1 MGLYVEF
8 VVVGGGGGG
17 GGSIAEQN
25 WGGGG
30 GGGGGILQSAIDAP
44 WSTACSV
51 VIGAGGAGGIGN
63 SGGNG
68 MGKNGGDTAVYN
80 ITNWAYGGGGGGGAD
95 REFQT
100 AKAGLSG
107 GNGGGGANAAGGNP
121 TQGYK
126 GGIGLSNCSGGGG
139 GMTQAGANGSQGT
152 GGKGG
157 DGLANYFT
165 GGVVYGGGG
174 GGGGDS
180 SEPSGIG
187 GNYAGGKGGI
197 LQQNGGGGGYY
208 GAGGGGAGVRA
219 NLNGGAGYQGIAV
232 LRYAGPQICTGGTV
246 SSYGG
251 YTVHTFTTN
260 GTFTTPAAPVVP
272 RIDNLDAFT
281 YRQGTVNLYSHVYG
295 AGLVS
300 GTYGVFTPATGCS
313 APFAA
318 HGGDSLIA
326 LYFNIAADAPLGTR
340 QFQVQNPNGT
350 SNAVTVTI
358 IPPLPTLTAINT
370 YGSGA
375 AQAFMGIKERI
386 FLTGTNFLAG
396 ATVSGPGLTFSNV
409 VITSATRIDC
419 DVVASGLGD
428 QPVTVTTSGGASGTL
443 PLTVFP
449 AAGNSSLNMGVFID
463 VLHGALSNGH
473 PGALGTMLT
482 VGAQDRL
489 VTHLGR
495 FKHSGNTG
503 KHTIL
508 LREGYALAEIA
519 RVTVDLAAG
528 TVGQWNYVALPTPV
542 KLKAG
547 TYYFLSDMTVVYGGD
562 TWANISVLAPDG
574 KATVQGI
581 LTEVSSM
588 YNFTLSPTQ
597 RTDSLS
603 LGYRFTA
610 NAAYGVMALGRWKA
624 PGNSLAHRVVLKD
637 AAGTIIRSTIV
648 DFTGGKGV
656 PGAFNYGLIQ
666 YYELVTGAVYYVLSE
681 ESGGDAWYEY
691 PNTVNPWPGL
701 SITAGAYENYP
712 VVNGTPPFGIAGNA
726 NTMYVGVDILSTV
739 AGPNNYSEAYVTTN
753 LKWIASGQP
762 MAMII

>member
-174 GGGGDS
+174 GGGGDG

-232 LRYAGPQICTGGTV
+232 LRYAGPQICTGGVV

-251 YTVHTFTTN
+251 YTVHTFTAS

-358 IPPLPTLTAINT
+358 IPPLPMLTSIV
-370 YGSGA
+370 GFGGWG
-375 AQAFMGIKERI
+375 AQAFLGVKTR
-386 FLTGTNFLAG
+386 LNLNGTNFIAG

-409 VITSATRIDC
+409 VVASATLITC

-428 QPVTVTTSGGASGTL
+428 QPVTVTTGGGTTGAVN
-443 PLTVFP
+443 LTVF
-449 AAGNSSLNMGVFID
+449 AAVANTGINPGMIINLLN
-463 VLHGALSNGH
+463 
-473 PGALGTMLT
+473 GTPVNQVTGQVGFYFT
-482 VGAQDRL
+482 VGASDRR
-489 VTHLGR
+489 VTALGR
-495 FKHSGNTG
+495 WKWGTNTG
-503 KHTIL
+503 KHVITL
-508 LREGYALAEIA
+508 LDSAYQV
-519 RVTVDLAAG
+519 VTRAIVDLSTGPMDAFVYS
-528 TVGQWNYVALPTPV
+528 TLPQPV
-542 KLKAG
+542 LLKAG
-547 TYYFLSDMTVVYGGD
+547 QAHLLLSDEIFSGD
-562 TWANISVLAPDG
+562 YFTNPSSVLTDG
-574 KATVQGI
+574 KATVGGLNQFHSVIQQVTSLGS
-581 LTEVSSM
+581 T
-588 YNFTLSPTQ
+588 
-597 RTDSLS
+597 RTDGPYW
-603 LGYRFTA
+603 LGFKFTA
-610 NAAYGVMALGRWKA
+610 LAGYGLMGLGRWKR
-624 PGNSLAHRVVLKD
+624 PGDSQAHQIILKD
-637 AAGTIIRSTIV
+637 SAGTIIRTGTV
-648 DFTGGKGV
+648 DFTGGKG
-656 PGAFNYGLIQ
+656 ADNQFNYVSVPYG
-666 YYELVTGAVYYVLSE
+666 VMTAGAVYYVE
-681 ESGGDAWYEY
+681 TVEYPGGD
-691 PNTVNPWPGL
+691 PWPSG
-701 SITAGAYENYP
+701 AGDAT
-712 VVNGTPPFGIAGNA
+712 VVNFGITMHGRCAEAGSTPVNGIPTEGSTGTTYA
-726 NTMYVGVDILSTV
+726 LPTVLFHTYGWSGEVEAFGV
-739 AGPNNYSEAYVTTN
+739 PNLQWQA
-753 LKWIASGQP
+753 AGQP